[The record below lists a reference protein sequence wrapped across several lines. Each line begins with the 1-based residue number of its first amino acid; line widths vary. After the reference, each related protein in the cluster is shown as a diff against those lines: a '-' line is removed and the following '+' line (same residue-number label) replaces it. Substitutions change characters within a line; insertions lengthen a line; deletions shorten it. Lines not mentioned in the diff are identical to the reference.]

1 MSNDFLT
8 VTEIT
13 TKIKRIFDT
22 NADLKNVKI
31 KGEVSNFTHHSRGHF
46 YFTLKDNTAQI
57 KAVMFASNAR
67 NVKFNPKSGVEV
79 VATGYVSVY
88 EASGSY
94 QIIVSEMQEYGKG
107 NIFVE
112 FEKLKK
118 KLADSGKLSDI
129 HKKPIPKFPNVVGV
143 VTSPTG
149 AAIRDIYNTIGR
161 RFPLAEIHLYPTLV
175 QGVDSK
181 YSVVESI
188 QKANSDARADVLIVG
203 RGGGSIED
211 LWAFNEEI
219 VAEAIFASQIP
230 IISAVGHETDF
241 TISDMIADKR
251 AATPTAAAE
260 IAVPDKFAILQG
272 LENVNRHLTRSITN
286 KLDRYEKRLLNV
298 NNSYLFESPARLYD
312 RQELKLDNVLTRLQS
327 YNPRKLIEVHSDK
340 IIRLDEMLL
349 LHVKRRLDES
359 NNNFLTL
366 IEKLELL
373 NPLSIMSKGYSI
385 VKKDDALITSVSQIL
400 EHDKVDVTLKDGTLE
415 VEVLH
420 KKVK

>member
-57 KAVMFASNAR
+57 KAVMFASNAK
-67 NVKFNPKSGVEV
+67 NVKFKVESGMEV

-94 QIIVSEMQEYGKG
+94 QIIVSGMQEYGKG

-118 KLADSGKLSDI
+118 KLADSGKLDDKY
-129 HKKPIPKFPNVVGV
+129 KKPIPKFPNVVGV
-143 VTSPTG
+143 ITSPTG

-161 RFPLAEIHLYPTLV
+161 RYPLAEIHLYPTLV

-188 QKANSDARADVLIVG
+188 QKANKDARADVLIVG

-219 VAEAIFASQIP
+219 VAEAIFESKIP

-260 IAVPDKFAILQG
+260 IAVPDKYAILQG
-272 LENVNRHLTRSITN
+272 LENVNRHLTRSITH
-286 KLDRYEKRLLNV
+286 KLERYEKRLSNV
-298 NNSYLFESPARLYD
+298 MSSYLFESPDRLYD
-312 RQELKLDNVLTRLQS
+312 RQELKLDNIVTRLQS
-327 YNPRKLIEVHSDK
+327 FNPEKLIQDQADK
-340 IIRLDEMLL
+340 IKRLDELL
-349 LHVKRRLDES
+349 YLRTQKRLDQSS
-359 NNNFLTL
+359 NNFSTFL
-366 IEKLELL
+366 EKLELL

-385 VKKDDALITSVSQIL
+385 VRKEDAVITSISQVQEQDTI
-400 EHDKVDVTLKDGTLE
+400 DVTLKDGTLE